1 MVLVKNG
8 LVAAE
13 LELEKTQT
21 VHKDRVQRGWVKQ
34 KLCLLR
40 ATSVR
45 DSKMS
50 MVKIEFDTVGMVKQ
64 VTETEESDSYDEM
77 KPDATVYL
85 I

>member
-1 MVLVKNG
+1 MVQVKNG

-13 LELEKTQT
+13 LKLKLF
-21 VHKDRVQRGWVKQ
+21 RWVRQ